1 MDVLGELRIA
11 DTELLLVM
19 VVDSDHFVF
28 FCFYFLEG
36 STQSQEGHASM
47 STLSLARRLLHA
59 FLLFSMH
66 IRRNRVMTVY
76 LKKT

>member
-19 VVDSDHFVF
+19 VVDGDQWVAI
-28 FCFYFLEG
+28 CKQFLEG
-36 STQSQEGHASM
+36 FTQCQEGHASM

-59 FLLFSMH
+59 FLLFPCIHAETGS
-66 IRRNRVMTVY
+66 
-76 LKKT
+76 